1 MKISVNS
8 ISQFSEQFQK
18 ANRTCQFSYEALTLL
33 YNYLEDVN
41 PDYELDVIELC
52 CEYIEQDWDDIATSY
67 DIDLTQ
73 CNKDDIDA
81 CKGAVL
87 NYLECNT
94 SVVGET
100 NNGFIF
106 AQF

>member
-8 ISQFSEQFQK
+8 VSQFSGQFQK
-18 ANRTCQFSYEALTLL
+18 AGRITQFSYEALGLL
-33 YNYLEDVN
+33 YNYLEEVN

-67 DIDLTQ
+67 DIDLSG
-73 CNKDDIDA
+73 CDKDDIDA

-94 SVVGET
+94 SIVGET
-100 NNGFIF
+100 NSGFIF

>member
-8 ISQFSEQFQK
+8 ISQFSDQF
-18 ANRTCQFSYEALTLL
+18 RMTGRITQFSYEALTML
-33 YNYLEDVN
+33 YDYLEDVN

-52 CEYIEQDWDDIATSY
+52 CEYIEQDWDDIASSY
-67 DIDLTQ
+67 DIDLSQ
-73 CNKDDIDA
+73 CDKDDIDA
-81 CKGAVL
+81 CKGEVL

-94 SVVGET
+94 SIVGET
-100 NNGFIF
+100 NSGFIF

>member
-8 ISQFSEQFQK
+8 ISQFSDQFQK
-18 ANRTCQFSYEALTLL
+18 ANRTCQFSYEALGLL
-33 YNYLEDVN
+33 YNYLEEVN

-52 CEYIEQDWDDIATSY
+52 CEYIEQDWDDIASSY
-67 DIDLTQ
+67 DIDLTE
-73 CNKDDIDA
+73 CRDDDESIA
-81 CKGAVL
+81 EVRS
-87 NYLECNT
+87 YLECNT

-100 NNGFIF
+100 NSGFIF